1 MSLFE
6 NKIMEVNNQNR
17 RQKLQKQERDHTKA
31 LSIFVNNMKNNLRKT
46 EVSEIMFCQSMK
58 VSGIFVTNVTENLQ
72 IKVI

>member
-1 MSLFE
+1 MSLFR
-6 NKIMEVNNQNR
+6 NKIKEVNNQNR

>member
-1 MSLFE
+1 
-6 NKIMEVNNQNR
+6 MEVNNQNR

-31 LSIFVNNMKNNLRKT
+31 LSIFVNNMNNNLRKT